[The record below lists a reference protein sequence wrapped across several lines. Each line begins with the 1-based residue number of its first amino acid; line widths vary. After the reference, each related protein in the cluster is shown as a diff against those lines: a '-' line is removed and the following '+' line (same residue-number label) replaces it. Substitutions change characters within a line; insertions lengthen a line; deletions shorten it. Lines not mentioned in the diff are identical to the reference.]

1 MPYNS
6 CERPD
11 SWYEP
16 DYDPPTPA
24 DYGWVRE
31 EDIPDLDSIKDFI
44 KGVIEAV
51 YVTGDVEELENC
63 LDELCGQF
71 DLKLPAGQPVVINR
85 QSTDFSNKLFAFG
98 AALSRAQANQLATR

>member
-1 MPYNS
+1 MAYNDFGP
-6 CERPD
+6 PD

-16 DYDPPTPA
+16 DCDPETPA

-31 EDIPDLDSIKDFI
+31 EDIPDLDSVKDFL

-51 YVTGDVEELENC
+51 YVTGNVEELENC
-63 LDELCGQF
+63 LDEICGQF

-85 QSTDFSNKLFAFG
+85 QSTKFSEKLFDFG
-98 AALSRAQANQLATR
+98 VALSRAQANQLATR